1 MMALMMMMIMML
13 IVMVLV
19 LVVVVVVV
27 VMVVVSMMTAMTL
40 MMAAMM
46 LLEINND
53 TVEEGFRVQA
63 FTSGASGR
71 VRKGPNDNKAPRT
84 TRCSTPVR
92 SLDSRIS
99 PGTGPRR
106 VIDLPERRGIWA
118 SIQASSQ

>member
-19 LVVVVVVV
+19 VVVVVVV

-40 MMAAMM
+40 MAAMM